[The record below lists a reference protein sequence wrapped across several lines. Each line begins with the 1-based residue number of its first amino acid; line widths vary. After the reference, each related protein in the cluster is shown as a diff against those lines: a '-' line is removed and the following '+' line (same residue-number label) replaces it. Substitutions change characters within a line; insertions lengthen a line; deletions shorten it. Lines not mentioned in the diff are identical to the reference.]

1 MSNIFQAK
9 LKYHNNHIMY
19 KKFYAGNIN
28 VTLHMMLKKVIS
40 FHSKK
45 YRFGRAAECFI
56 LSNYE
61 IKRGS
66 LSDLI
71 IFLSE
76 NHYFVFE
83 LYESV
88 RSDKLPL

>member
-1 MSNIFQAK
+1 
-9 LKYHNNHIMY
+9 MY
-19 KKFYAGNIN
+19 KTFYAGNIN

-40 FHSKK
+40 VHSKK

-56 LSNYE
+56 LSTGNYE

-76 NHYFVFE
+76 NHYFCFRT
-83 LYESV
+83 L
-88 RSDKLPL
+88 